1 MGTHPIFESDF
12 DCLTDSDLFGNLN
25 CLTWRTQHQPRAM
38 PDSAVVSAV
47 VAVDAAVAEEAVVV
61 VANAAAVARRNPKNG
76 NQSPSSVASSRRA
89 RSPSWRR
96 STPLPFQ
103 SRSSRSSITL
113 SVQPSRTRSSRSS
126 PSRNR
131 PVPVSVLASR
141 LLSLSVARTVTS
153 VLASSA
159 PRKLPPPSVVLS
171 SLPSSL
177 LSQSVVVTGVT
188 SWVNPTLFPVRSM
201 VNVVPSQ
208 RNLCKWLVLRM
219 STLPLVVVPQPWA
232 TLPR

>member
-12 DCLTDSDLFGNLN
+12 DCLTDSDLFGNL
-25 CLTWRTQHQPRAM
+25 LTWRTQHQPQAM

-47 VAVDAAVAEEAVVV
+47 VAVE
-61 VANAAAVARRNPKNG
+61 AAVARRNPKSG

-89 RSPSWRR
+89 RSPNWRR

-103 SRSSRSSITL
+103 SRSSRSLIISL
-113 SVQPSRTRSSRSS
+113 DQPSRTRSSRSS
-126 PSRNR
+126 PSRNKL
-131 PVPVSVLASR
+131 VPVNVLASR
-141 LLSLSVARTVTS
+141 LLSLLVPRTVTS

-159 PRKLPPPSVVLS
+159 PRKSPPPSVVPS

-188 SWVNPTLFPVRSM
+188 NWVNPTLFPVRSM
-201 VNVVPSQ
+201 ANVVPF
-208 RNLCKWLVLRM
+208 M
-219 STLPLVVVPQPWA
+219 SV
-232 TLPR
+232 